1 MKTEE
6 EVVEI
11 KKEDSYSDY
20 TPDGNPIEAALW
32 RPRPEDIY
40 FYFDDPVVK
49 AKFEKYIDYEHEEF
63 DTYVIKKK
71 HFKDNMEMI
80 CNHINYYIRFYDP
93 ELYYFMA
100 MASVKIIVDTK
111 PNLRPNVCESLIL
124 DRIITEECVE
134 KLVSLGENLHC
145 VDIDTDKDNRYKSTP
160 KLTNA
165 HAKLYIS
172 VSFAYRL
179 VMPICVHYIQTHQN
193 VFKESADSLDFFI
206 GLFKKIIRKFEEK
219 HGEIYLPL
227 CRVIEHR
234 INKVYKI
241 DTDIHNKKKQIHGLN
256 FELYIQ
262 YLIHEIAMVNALYK
276 LDYRKSLVSFID
288 GVVNLN
294 YKNQLIENFKV
305 KPVELTAV
313 DNNSDSDES
322 MSKAEAIEMSVY
334 QIDESNVLLNEANKE
349 KVLGQIRLKFRKY
362 LGNEEELEEEL
373 KFYNKYCRLN
383 EMNRFLLNSFYSK
396 YFNSSTATN
405 FINREEAIELLV
417 YLKKFLEMKQ
427 MVYLPQVC
435 TAMAQGRFKENI
447 IKNTKFLDSVTS
459 TSAYQDL
466 ISKKFKYAIEI
477 NPKNNII
484 LKTLSTIINST
495 FTLIDVNEEINGIPL
510 ENFDT
515 ERLKDEFFSFL
526 YII

>member
-1 MKTEE
+1 MAKEEVNEIREE
-6 EVVEI
+6 E
-11 KKEDSYSDY
+11 YSDY
-20 TPDGNPIEAALW
+20 TPEGNPIEAALW

-40 FYFDDPVVK
+40 FQYDDPVVK

-63 DTYVIKKK
+63 DTFVIKKK

-80 CNHINYYIRFYDP
+80 CSHINYYIRFYDP

-111 PNLRPNVCESLIL
+111 PNLRPRVCESIIL
-124 DRIITEECVE
+124 DRIMTKECINN
-134 KLVSLGENLHC
+134 LVALGENLHC

-160 KLTNA
+160 KLTNE
-165 HAKLYIS
+165 HAKLYIA

-193 VFKESADSLDFFI
+193 VFQQSSDALDFFSS
-206 GLFKKIIRKFEEK
+206 LFKKIIRKFEED

-241 DTDIHNKKKQIHGLN
+241 DTEIHNKKKQIHGLN
-256 FELYIQ
+256 YELYIQ

-305 KPVELTAV
+305 KPVELTAI
-313 DNNSDSDES
+313 DGNNDSDES

-334 QIDESNVLLNEANKE
+334 QIDESNILLNEANKE
-349 KVLGQIRLKFRKY
+349 TVLEQIRNKFRKY
-362 LGNEEELEEEL
+362 LGDNEDLDKEIE
-373 KFYNKYCRLN
+373 FYNKHCRLN

-405 FINREEAIELLV
+405 FISREEAIELLV
-417 YLKKFLEMKQ
+417 YLKNFLEMKQ
-427 MVYLPQVC
+427 MVYLPQIC
-435 TAMAQGRFKENI
+435 TAIAQGKFKENI
-447 IKNTKFLDSVTS
+447 IKNTKFLDSVTA
-459 TSAYQDL
+459 TTAYQDL

-477 NPKNNII
+477 NPKNNVI
-484 LKTLSTIINST
+484 LKTLSTIINSS
-495 FTLIDVNEEINGIPL
+495 FILIDTNERINNLPL
-510 ENFDT
+510 DDFDT
-515 ERLKDEFFSFL
+515 DRLKDEFFSFL